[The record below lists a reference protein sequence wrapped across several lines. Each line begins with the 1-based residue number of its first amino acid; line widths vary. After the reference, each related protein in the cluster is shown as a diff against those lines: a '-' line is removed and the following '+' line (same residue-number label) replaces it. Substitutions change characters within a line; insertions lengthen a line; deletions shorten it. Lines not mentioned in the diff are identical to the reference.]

1 MWAKV
6 TADGALQ
13 RRGNEQAMNHPSI
26 PKFFACIAAA
36 ILLLSMVSFGAE
48 TSPAAAKIR
57 EIEDNLIAPCCWSQP
72 VSQHDSEVAQ
82 QIRDEVTAM
91 VGAGKSREE
100 ILDFFVARYGER
112 ILVTPRARGFN
123 RLAYILPWAALPL
136 GTWGLFLLLRKL
148 KSPAPA
154 PAQMPMSQPDSRYSS
169 IIEKEMREMDE

>member
-1 MWAKV
+1 
-6 TADGALQ
+6 
-13 RRGNEQAMNHPSI
+13 MNHLSTPRL
-26 PKFFACIAAA
+26 FAGIAAA
-36 ILLLSMVSFGAE
+36 ILLLTPISPGAE
-48 TSPAAAKIR
+48 TSQASAKIR

-112 ILVTPRARGFN
+112 ILVTPRPKGFN

-136 GTWGLFLLLRKL
+136 GTWLLILLLRKL

-154 PAQMPMSQPDSRYSS
+154 PAPSPQTDSRYSS